1 MVCFHLND
9 LIFHTISMRMQH
21 KQKKLPSQRF
31 ELRRWLSRKFTAS
44 FSNIDWGDDSSCED
58 VTPQTGGEEA
68 GRNTIGSGSSDG
80 TKFQRRL
87 IAVFDS
93 FTGSVINGIFAHRDE
108 KSTKNGHESSTD
120 MPTAAKHKHRRKQPL
135 LQQRK
140 SSSSTT
146 TPAAAELVHLPTSP
160 LDESEVSVDDDG
172 FLHWNKHRK
181 QSLQPQ
187 KKSAAAAAALIHPPT
202 SSPLDESEI
211 SVDDDG
217 FLHWNRTKGTFTQCP
232 MINESVTK

>member
-1 MVCFHLND
+1 
-9 LIFHTISMRMQH
+9 MQS
-21 KQKKLPSQRF
+21 KQKKLPSQRL

-80 TKFQRRL
+80 TKKKKKKKKNHVFQ
-87 IAVFDS
+87 FNS
-93 FTGSVINGIFAHRDE
+93 FTGSVINGIFPHRDE

-120 MPTAAKHKHRRKQPL
+120 KPTAATIGEETKQRRKQPL
-135 LQQRK
+135 LQQHK

-146 TPAAAELVHLPTSP
+146 TPAAAALVHLPT
-160 LDESEVSVDDDG
+160 
-172 FLHWNKHRK
+172 
-181 QSLQPQ
+181 
-187 KKSAAAAAALIHPPT
+187 
-202 SSPLDESEI
+202 SPLDESEI

-217 FLHWNRTKGTFTQCP
+217 FLHWDRTKRTFTQCP